1 MSAAVAEKFSMAL
14 HLTAHSWKLV
24 LDKRL
29 KSLGMSRAVWSALA
43 AVARAEQAPT
53 QIELAQQ
60 LGLEGA
66 SLVAL
71 LDRLEGDG
79 LVKRVQDS
87 ADRRAKR
94 IQVTDR
100 GRRSFAKVLAVA
112 TESRESLLHGVSDA
126 DLEKSTQLLELIRER
141 AEAAR

>member
-29 KSLGMSRAVWSALA
+29 KTLGMSRAVWSALA
-43 AVARAEQAPT
+43 AVARCEVAPT

-66 SLVAL
+66 SLVSL
-71 LDRLEGDG
+71 IDQLENDG
-79 LVKRVQDS
+79 LVKRVQD
-87 ADRRAKR
+87 ATDRRAKR
-94 IQVTDR
+94 IQVTEK

-112 TESRESLLHGVSDA
+112 NESRESLLKGVSDA
-126 DLEKSTQLLELIRER
+126 ELERSIQLLELIRER

>member
-1 MSAAVAEKFSMAL
+1 MIIENHIISFIFIFVLIIQLPNQADTMSAAVAEKFSMAL

-43 AVARAEQAPT
+43 AVARSETAPT

-71 LDRLEGDG
+71 ID
-79 LVKRVQDS
+79 
-87 ADRRAKR
+87 
-94 IQVTDR
+94 
-100 GRRSFAKVLAVA
+100 
-112 TESRESLLHGVSDA
+112 
-126 DLEKSTQLLELIRER
+126 
-141 AEAAR
+141 